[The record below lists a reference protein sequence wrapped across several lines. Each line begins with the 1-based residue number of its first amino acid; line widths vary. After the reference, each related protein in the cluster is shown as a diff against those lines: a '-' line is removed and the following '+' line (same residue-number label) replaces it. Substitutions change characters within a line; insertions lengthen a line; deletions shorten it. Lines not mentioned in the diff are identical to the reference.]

1 METKTREPK
10 IDQNPETEET
20 AENPEQSTEGTEA
33 EEDEVTETTRSESE
47 TIGYGQSEEEGEVNE
62 KWPIRAEASF
72 ETSKK
77 KNAIWTAGQK
87 TRMAGAKRDDQCR
100 KQRKS

>member
-1 METKTREPK
+1 MKECGEVIHEMETKTREPK

-20 AENPEQSTEGTEA
+20 AENPEQS
-33 EEDEVTETTRSESE
+33 EEDGVTETTRSESE

-77 KNAIWTAGQK
+77 K
-87 TRMAGAKRDDQCR
+87 RDLDRWSKNQIG
-100 KQRKS
+100 